1 MLDSKFIK
9 LDRGPTTNDM
19 RHLTSIHKLQKRA
32 LRIIS
37 KSNRHSHHKPLC
49 YKLRILD
56 LRELYKVKALSFFH
70 DYYHNKLP
78 STFSNIFKLYHSRNN
93 HLVIKIKFLR
103 TQTAATSIIHTLPTI
118 LLYGIVLITMYKYT
132 FHPPRIPFYITAK
145 TTIQKPTRIGLV
157 QNTTVTPVDSAAYLS
172 II

>member
-78 STFSNIFKLYHSRNN
+78 STFSNIFTLYIS
-93 HLVIKIKFLR
+93 F
-103 TQTAATSIIHTLPTI
+103 
-118 LLYGIVLITMYKYT
+118 
-132 FHPPRIPFYITAK
+132 
-145 TTIQKPTRIGLV
+145 QK
-157 QNTTVTPVDSAAYLS
+157 
-172 II
+172 